1 MDIPDIGV
9 VVVVGMPETIT
20 EFYQVS
26 ESGYGC
32 IRFLFYILIC
42 SCVVVVVEEESLQ
55 ELTLYSTLSRSV
67 KIWPWWGTARIKKT
81 VSDRCC

>member
-26 ESGYGC
+26 ESGNGC
-32 IRFLFYILIC
+32 IRFCFK
-42 SCVVVVVEEESLQ
+42 SSFVVVWS
-55 ELTLYSTLSRSV
+55 
-67 KIWPWWGTARIKKT
+67 
-81 VSDRCC
+81 